1 MSDDYST
8 LGFVET
14 AEDAQKRFEQFES
27 LDPLQDIQPALLN
40 SGDVYDYARI
50 TGMVWPFEKDK
61 LKSASYEVPFLGD
74 VHYVDKDGV
83 SQHRKIQKE
92 DRFELG
98 KNSIAFVFLETTFRL
113 PDYMAIR
120 FNLKITHVH
129 RGLLLG
135 TGPLVDPGFAG
146 RLLVPLHNL
155 TSKECVLYGGHGLI
169 WIEFTKLSPHRRWS
183 NQARTNGGEYKPFPP
198 DKRFLSAAKYFQ
210 KASDGIPAE
219 SSIPGE
225 IKTAKESAEEAKIV
239 AKQSAEEAKST
250 VDEIRKKI
258 RDYALLGGLALGVGI
273 AGVLAATWNLIST
286 ANNNI
291 ANASIAA
298 TNFRDEQ
305 IKFQKRIDDMEVE
318 LKRLRA
324 SAPQT
329 KKQSSAS
336 LQKVD
341 SVDMQLKV
349 FSHPAS
355 DKTSAA
361 IQKENN

>member
-1 MSDDYST
+1 MEMSDNYSK

-50 TGMVWPFEKDK
+50 TGMVWPFEKDN

-74 VHYVDKDGV
+74 VYYIDKNGV
-83 SQHRKIQKE
+83 NQHRKIQNE
-92 DRFELG
+92 TRFELG
-98 KNSIAFVFLETTFRL
+98 KNSIAFVFLETIFRL

-146 RLLVPLHNL
+146 RLLIPLHNL
-155 TSKECVLYGGHGLI
+155 TSKEYVLYGGHGLI

-183 NQARTNGGEYKPFPP
+183 NQARKNGGEYKPFPP

-210 KASDGIPAE
+210 KASNGIPAE

-225 IKTAKESAEEAKIV
+225 IKESNKLAESARKNTVRLAFGTFAAIIAV
-239 AKQSAEEAKST
+239 IYMTWDLIQS
-250 VDEIRKKI
+250 
-258 RDYALLGGLALGVGI
+258 
-273 AGVLAATWNLIST
+273 

-305 IKFQKRIDDMEVE
+305 VKFQKRIDDMEAE

-324 SAPQT
+324 PAPQP
-329 KKQSSAS
+329 KMQSSTTP
-336 LQKVD
+336 QKVD
-341 SVDMQLKV
+341 RVDMQLRV

-355 DKTSAA
+355 DKTPAT
-361 IQKENN
+361 IPKENN